1 MKGDNNMRVR
11 LNKEP
16 TKKQKEIVRQECQK
30 EFDLLLANLNR
41 DVCIQ
46 ILHMFRFKRGY
57 GQKRLEDLANDLKEV
72 LDTIHSRYEMDE
84 GDAVWLCEKKLRESG
99 IDLDKIL

>member
-1 MKGDNNMRVR
+1 MRVR
-11 LNKEP
+11 LGKEP
-16 TKKQKEIVRQECQK
+16 TNKQKEIVRQECIK

-57 GQKRLEDLANDLKEV
+57 GKKRLIALANDLKEV
-72 LDTIHSRYEMDE
+72 LDTIHSRYEMKESDT
-84 GDAVWLCEKKLRESG
+84 VWICEKKLRESG
-99 IDLDKIL
+99 IDVDEIL